1 VTIDQRVQAIAAKNF
16 TDRQARFLVSV
27 MLHSGVCMRRQYCA
41 FAGICHGQVDR
52 NFFGRLTADK
62 FATAFDCAHSRAR
75 IYHIHHRALYE
86 AIGEPHSRLRKPL
99 ALARAVE
106 NVMLLDAVIARS
118 DIAWL
123 ATEREKLE
131 HFSIRV
137 GHLLHRDEFPHL
149 DFGEGASTT
158 TRYFPDRLPIG
169 VDPEH
174 HGHLFLYLVTRR
186 VPVDFRPF
194 LLRHAEL
201 LRALPQWTLQLLVPA
216 HFAKATEMYL
226 AAARQELAAP
236 LRSAVVDELRWY
248 FHERRRISAS
258 ADTGR
263 STDPT
268 RYQRVS
274 RAFGAPRY
282 SVLYRTWTRIGDRAV
297 NALGSRVL
305 ADALE
310 RKTGRIEWQS
320 LPRPYLH
327 LSPLV
332 GTA

>member
-1 VTIDQRVQAIAAKNF
+1 VTVAERVQAVVAKHF
-16 TDRQARFLVSV
+16 TERQARFLVTV
-27 MLHSGVCMRRQYCA
+27 MLHSGVCMRRHYCA
-41 FAGICHGQVDR
+41 FAGIRHGQVDV
-52 NFFGRLTADK
+52 NFFDRLTTDK
-62 FATAFDCAHSRAR
+62 FATAFDCKHNRAR
-75 IYHIHHRALYE
+75 IYHVHHRSLYE

-106 NVMLLDAVIARS
+106 NIMLLDAVIARR
-118 DIAWL
+118 DITWL
-123 ATEREKLE
+123 ATEREKVE
-131 HFSIRV
+131 HFSMRV

-149 DFGEGASTT
+149 DFGESGDTT

-169 VDPEH
+169 VDPDR

-186 VPVDFRPF
+186 DPVDFRPF
-194 LLRHAEL
+194 LLRHADL
-201 LRALPQWTLQLLVPA
+201 LRALPKWTLQLLVPA
-216 HFAKATEMYL
+216 HLAESTEAYV

-236 LRSAVVDELRWY
+236 LRASVVDELRWY
-248 FHERRRISAS
+248 FAERQRLAAA
-258 ADTGR
+258 ADSSR
-263 STDPT
+263 STDPA
-268 RYQRVS
+268 RYQRVR

-282 SVLYRTWTRIGDRAV
+282 RVLYRTWTRVGDRAV
-297 NALGSRVL
+297 NGLQSRVL

-310 RKTGRIEWQS
+310 RRSGRIEWQS